1 MESSS
6 SSRTNSEKMVKKV
19 IWPAI
24 RGQSCPICLKDLE
37 ARRAAVLTAC
47 NHAYCV
53 ECIRK
58 WSSLKRKCPLCNA
71 HFDSWFC
78 NISLSSRTFYKER
91 LPASNNNIRNDDVEV
106 GLSRIGHRRSIQRTR
121 DRVNSVSR
129 QTRPQPWRRS
139 FGRPG
144 SVPPDVIAERKLQW
158 RASIYSRFLRAVSSQ
173 HCREQIILGNIGAK
187 ERIVQRIEPWIRREL
202 KAILGDPDPSI
213 IVHVASSLFI
223 ASLEKKNYVHPEQL
237 NVEDDSIAALRPFL
251 HDRTS
256 MFWHELRCFAESSLT
271 MEAYDEVVV
280 YEQLG

>member
-1 MESSS
+1 MVQQSPISTFNSSAQIAHNIKPPHKLFSLCESMESSS

-106 GLSRIGHRRSIQRTR
+106 GLSRIGHRR
-121 DRVNSVSR
+121 
-129 QTRPQPWRRS
+129 
-139 FGRPG
+139 
-144 SVPPDVIAERKLQW
+144 
-158 RASIYSRFLRAVSSQ
+158 
-173 HCREQIILGNIGAK
+173 
-187 ERIVQRIEPWIRREL
+187 
-202 KAILGDPDPSI
+202 
-213 IVHVASSLFI
+213 
-223 ASLEKKNYVHPEQL
+223 
-237 NVEDDSIAALRPFL
+237 
-251 HDRTS
+251 
-256 MFWHELRCFAESSLT
+256 
-271 MEAYDEVVV
+271 
-280 YEQLG
+280 